1 MKARVIREYTDKFTG
16 DLMVEGME
24 IEVNKKRAKELMGEN
39 TYKKQYI
46 ELIEDVVEKKHET
59 K

>member
-39 TYKKQYI
+39 AYKKQYI
-46 ELIEDVVEKKHET
+46 ELIEDVVERKHET

>member
-1 MKARVIREYTDKFTG
+1 MKARVIREYTDKFTE

-39 TYKKQYI
+39 AYKKQYI
-46 ELIEDVVEKKHET
+46 ELIEDVVERKHET